1 MAGPLATATEGAA
14 ADAFAHDPT
23 AARLVAV
30 QLLSPAFPT
39 GGFAYAQGLE
49 WAMDAGIVTDAAT
62 LAAHLPSGPDAALAA
77 ARKVVWPR
85 SAQVVHRFRR
95 IGLEAL
101 LRMSPD
107 DVPGFFEEFFAL
119 PDAHRWTYLTARDD
133 IRGIMSAMNCLFRQ
147 SSGPLRRHLV
157 TSAFRRRLPSNDA
170 LGQADASLTGG

>member
-62 LAAHLPSGPDAALAA
+62 LGDWIGAVLAHGALWSDAVLMALVLRPGAGQSVLIS
-77 ARKVVWPR
+77 RGG
-85 SAQVVHRFRR
+85 QVVRVVEA
-95 IGLEAL
+95 GQWAL
-101 LRMSPD
+101 LNPWRDLATPY
-107 DVPGFFEEFFAL
+107 
-119 PDAHRWTYLTARDD
+119 DAGRPAHTDERAQH
-133 IRGIMSAMNCLFRQ
+133 A
-147 SSGPLRRHLV
+147 
-157 TSAFRRRLPSNDA
+157 A
-170 LGQADASLTGG
+170 